1 MTFNEGAY
9 NPDGTFKEQMA
20 KNIRLNPPC
29 QPNMLPT
36 QERYRMILKKER
48 FGGTCDIM
56 VMAKNKTGKNDML
69 VSWLCVTLSPK
80 SLKKRIPQ
88 RNPYEIS
95 PIFL

>member
-1 MTFNEGAY
+1 MTFNEGSY

-69 VSWLCVTLSPK
+69 VSCYVSPCP
-80 SLKKRIPQ
+80 KRVLRKESHKIHM
-88 RNPYEIS
+88 
-95 PIFL
+95 